1 VQGNPLFY
9 TAWTRSGHDEGV
21 YHALSSRVFFHLGIR
36 VAAISLTIAI
46 KKKITVNVSLF
57 WPAKQAAADIVDT
70 TNTSRSAAGDRG
82 NEFGRLNTRR
92 CVAWYSTHPLL
103 GHTAASMQA
112 QGDCDQGCP
121 ESADSAPAS
130 GFPSEARA
138 RWGRQPSVN

>member
-92 CVAWYSTHPLL
+92 RKHAGPGRLRPGLPRKCRQRPSQRIPKRGSRPL
-103 GHTAASMQA
+103 G
-112 QGDCDQGCP
+112 
-121 ESADSAPAS
+121 APTQ
-130 GFPSEARA
+130 
-138 RWGRQPSVN
+138 RQLIGV